1 MYLGLNQIEEEEK
14 EIEAQPIGGKKEG
27 NRHQNIQSN
36 DVFTFLDKR
45 IDASQISVLELSKDN
60 AGSGVNFSTPKSLDS
75 GEKLKSHFDND
86 LVARLKKNY
95 TFNAKLANNSQ
106 SISEEEK
113 SGSYHG
119 PIRSAKFVGRSDGIQ
134 HGTFKSPVPNQIV
147 EENEDEYSNSV
158 APDFQ

>member
-1 MYLGLNQIEEEEK
+1 M
-14 EIEAQPIGGKKEG
+14 
-27 NRHQNIQSN
+27 
-36 DVFTFLDKR
+36 
-45 IDASQISVLELSKDN
+45 LELSKDDP
-60 AGSGVNFSTPKSLDS
+60 GSGINFSTPKSLGV

-106 SISEEEK
+106 SLSEDMK

-119 PIRSAKFVGRSDGIQ
+119 AIRSAKFVGWSEGVQ

-147 EENEDEYSNSV
+147 EENEDECSNSI